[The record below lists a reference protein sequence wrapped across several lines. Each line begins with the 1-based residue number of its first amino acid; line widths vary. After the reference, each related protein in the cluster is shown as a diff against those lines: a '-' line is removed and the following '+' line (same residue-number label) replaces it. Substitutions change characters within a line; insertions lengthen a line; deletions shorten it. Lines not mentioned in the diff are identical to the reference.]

1 MKSCHSAVDWPE
13 GRTGH
18 ASAVINT
25 ISSNEKVTS
34 HFIVMGGRDYNGDP
48 ISDCW
53 IINLSSL
60 IWYQVMYI
68 T

>member
-1 MKSCHSAVDWPE
+1 MVEWPKE
-13 GRTGH
+13 RTRH

-25 ISSNEKVTS
+25 ISSNGKVKS
-34 HFIVMGGRDYNGDP
+34 HLIVIGGIDYNGDP

-53 IINLSSL
+53 ILDLQSL